1 MKHMYVLINRA
12 NSNDRPNI
20 YRNGAL
26 SFAIEK
32 ESNYTKQS
40 TLPEETHISA
50 SNSLPLG
57 NRISSF
63 PSFKSIIQSLPYNQP
78 SPPITPLLPPNK
90 PSPPIT
96 PLLPHNQPSPPIT
109 PLLPPNKPSSPT
121 IKLLIPNKLP
131 ITSIYVQS
139 PPSNKSILSS
149 TCTSEKNLA
158 CIHEVN
164 FRYRQRYVVHTTD
177 TL

>member
-1 MKHMYVLINRA
+1 MKHMYVLFNRA

-63 PSFKSIIQSLPYNQP
+63 PSFKSIIQSLP
-78 SPPITPLLPPNK
+78 
-90 PSPPIT
+90 
-96 PLLPHNQPSPPIT
+96 HNQPSPPIT

-131 ITSIYVQS
+131 IISIYVQS

-149 TCTSEKNLA
+149 TCTSERKLA

-164 FRYRQRYVVHTTD
+164 FKCNNK
-177 TL
+177 